1 MEAAMKKFV
10 ERMMARRAFRRDLV
24 RQLEASPHL
33 IRDIGMTMEEAL
45 AEIEK
50 PFWRI

>member
-1 MEAAMKKFV
+1 MKNIV
-10 ERMMARRAFRRDLV
+10 QRMMARRAFRRDLA
-24 RQLEASPHL
+24 RQIEASPHL

-50 PFWRI
+50 PFWQA